1 MMASAQTPPR
11 GSHSRVIADARAEV
25 ENTPPAKKRAPPPPP
40 QNKHPWSRGA
50 LDVLRVSISASNQF
64 STPGRS
70 SSRSITTAPA
80 GVELTPLSALGKA
93 SKRRQLVASIATE
106 VQELHRLLGAPEP
119 EPGDNA
125 NGKAEDG
132 KTDDLSSSRLDDP
145 LDDTGALNDV
155 LERVRSAH
163 EACART
169 LKEREEERAAH
180 EHELSAAS
188 QKALALEATVA
199 ESSSVLEKAVEIAM
213 AEGLEQSA
221 AKVQDMEERL
231 RLMSADR
238 QLYSDQLQALRDGKE
253 AEADPSAGAAPEVE
267 PEAEPE
273 SQPESEPTGDGDA
286 LGAYVEKN
294 EQIASLEESLRQAN
308 DRLWDEQDARQA
320 AEAGLLGAKSGMQ
333 RVQEAREVAE
343 QRVQELE
350 QQLGAAD
357 ADADM
362 EPEARAQASDGV
374 AQAELEETRAQLA
387 KAEQALEAAL
397 GVSAQRKQEHEDEN
411 QATDEA
417 VGELADQAAEAMQR
431 AAAAEQ
437 QLVAAGERIM
447 AMEQHLHEELGLRE
461 AADAAVEEL
470 IGQMREASTMQG
482 QLQQFAEAQTVQL
495 EKLQSAYTY
504 AEAAAEAESSA
515 RAAAERRL
523 QAFAAM
529 QQAKEAEQQRHE
541 VERQHEQQQQQEQ
554 QRQQAAAAAAARQH
568 RYAAHQHHHTWHA
581 AQGHSFADDEQEAP
595 GHPGGQHPDV
605 DAAAAVRAVARP
617 AQSRPPASDFGSFC
631 TGGWP
636 PARGVFDA
644 RWRVR
649 VVRGGAGGFRGDDGA
664 AHAVAAAGAGDGQGG
679 Y

>member
-1 MMASAQTPPR
+1 MMAQTPPR

-50 LDVLRVSISASNQF
+50 LDVLRVSVGASNQF

-125 NGKAEDG
+125 KAEDG
-132 KTDDLSSSRLDDP
+132 KADDLLSSSRLDDP

-188 QKALALEATVA
+188 QKAEALEATVA

-213 AEGLEQSA
+213 AEGLQQSA

-253 AEADPSAGAAPEVE
+253 AET
-267 PEAEPE
+267 EPE

-447 AMEQHLHEELGLRE
+447 AMEQHLHEEVGLRE

-541 VERQHEQQQQQEQ
+541 VERQHEQQQQQQ
-554 QRQQAAAAAAARQH
+554 QRGKGDSTFARGGSGQQGRERALQLPQMLH
-568 RYAAHQHHHTWHA
+568 PELQGQQQPQSGHA
-581 AQGHSFADDEQEAP
+581 T
-595 GHPGGQHPDV
+595 
-605 DAAAAVRAVARP
+605 
-617 AQSRPPASDFGSFC
+617 PPAAS
-631 TGGWP
+631 
-636 PARGVFDA
+636 
-644 RWRVR
+644 
-649 VVRGGAGGFRGDDGA
+649 
-664 AHAVAAAGAGDGQGG
+664 
-679 Y
+679 

>member
-1 MMASAQTPPR
+1 MMAATPPR

-40 QNKHPWSRGA
+40 PPPQNKHPWSRGA
-50 LDVLRVSISASNQF
+50 LDVLRVSVGASNQF

-93 SKRRQLVASIATE
+93 SKRRQLVASIAAE
-106 VQELHRLLGAPEP
+106 VQELHQLLGAPEP
-119 EPGDNA
+119 GDNA
-125 NGKAEDG
+125 EAEDG
-132 KTDDLSSSRLDDP
+132 KADDLLSSSRLDDP

-163 EACART
+163 EACARS

-188 QKALALEATVA
+188 QKAEALEATVA

-253 AEADPSAGAAPEVE
+253 AEAEPSAEAE

-273 SQPESEPTGDGDA
+273 SEPESQPRSEPTGDGDA

-350 QQLGAAD
+350 GQLGAAD

-447 AMEQHLHEELGLRE
+447 AMEQHLHEEVGLRE

-541 VERQHEQQQQQEQ
+541 VERQHEQQQRQQEQ
-554 QRQQAAAAAAARQH
+554 QRQAAAAAARQYH
-568 RYAAHQHHHTWHA
+568 YAQHQHHHTWHA
-581 AQGHSFADDEQEAP
+581 AQGHSFADDEEEAP

-605 DAAAAVRAVARP
+605 DAAAAVRTHQP
-617 AQSRPPASDFGSFC
+617 NHGQL
-631 TGGWP
+631 
-636 PARGVFDA
+636 GV
-644 RWRVR
+644 
-649 VVRGGAGGFRGDDGA
+649 
-664 AHAVAAAGAGDGQGG
+664 
-679 Y
+679 